1 MINHMILTLW
11 VKLDHTY
18 CILNKKTMIFTMETT
33 TVVVLKFLVVLE
45 NKVCTKI
52 EIFLKFSDVG

>member
-1 MINHMILTLW
+1 
-11 VKLDHTY
+11 
-18 CILNKKTMIFTMETT
+18 MIFTMETT